1 MAEVT
6 AKNYEASAL
15 DIANQAIMAELGSSS
30 TRIRLKSRSGNV
42 LSEDSILGPKGA
54 KGATGAKGETGAPG
68 DTGATGP
75 TGDVGDKGATG
86 ATGDKGATGETS
98 SDWPRLLLVGS
109 VGIPSVAGQW
119 VSVDIE
125 LPAVW
130 GTSIPIVVAQAR
142 TSVPGTSVA
151 YLGVSTS
158 VGLITIKSFRT
169 SGTSHSVYFTAME
182 EG

>member
-1 MAEVT
+1 MTKVIGITAEHQQNLMDSQVVRCRIVGSDLVT
-6 AKNYEASAL
+6 
-15 DIANQAIMAELGSSS
+15 DLGDG
-30 TRIRLKSRSGNV
+30 TVITIGNV
-42 LSEDSILGPKGA
+42 QGVQ
-54 KGATGAKGETGAPG
+54 
-68 DTGATGP
+68 GATGP

-109 VGIPSVAGQW
+109 VNVPSVANQW

-130 GTSIPIVVAQAR
+130 GTTIPIVVAQAR
-142 TSVPGTSVA
+142 TSLPGTRVA

-169 SGTSHSVYFTAME
+169 DGTSHSVFFTAMQ

>member
-1 MAEVT
+1 MTKVVGVT
-6 AKNYEASAL
+6 AEHQQNLMDSQVVRCRIVGSDL
-15 DIANQAIMAELGSSS
+15 VTDLGDG
-30 TRIRLKSRSGNV
+30 TVITIGNV
-42 LSEDSILGPKGA
+42 Q
-54 KGATGAKGETGAPG
+54 G

-86 ATGDKGATGETS
+86 VTGDKGATGETS

-109 VGIPSVAGQW
+109 VDIPSVANQW
-119 VSVDIE
+119 VLVDIE

-130 GTSIPIVVAQAR
+130 GTTIPIVVAQAR
-142 TSVPGTSVA
+142 TSLPGTRVA
-151 YLGVSTS
+151 YLGVSTF

-169 SGTSHSVYFTAME
+169 DGTSHSVYFTAME

>member
-1 MAEVT
+1 MTKVVGVT
-6 AKNYEASAL
+6 AEHQQNLMDSQVVRCRIIGSDL
-15 DIANQAIMAELGSSS
+15 VTDLGDG
-30 TRIRLKSRSGNV
+30 TVITIGNV
-42 LSEDSILGPKGA
+42 Q
-54 KGATGAKGETGAPG
+54 G
-68 DTGATGP
+68 DTGATGL

-86 ATGDKGATGETS
+86 VTGDKGATGETS

-109 VGIPSVAGQW
+109 VDIPSVANQW
-119 VSVDIE
+119 VLVDIE

-142 TSVPGTSVA
+142 TSLPGTRVA
-151 YLGVSTS
+151 YLGVSTF

-169 SGTSHSVYFTAME
+169 DGTSHSVYFTAME

>member
-1 MAEVT
+1 MTKVVGVT
-6 AKNYEASAL
+6 AEHQQNLMDSQVVRCRIVGSDL
-15 DIANQAIMAELGSSS
+15 VTDLGDG
-30 TRIRLKSRSGNV
+30 TVITIGNV
-42 LSEDSILGPKGA
+42 Q
-54 KGATGAKGETGAPG
+54 G

-86 ATGDKGATGETS
+86 ATGDKGATGATS

-109 VGIPSVAGQW
+109 VDIPSVANQW
-119 VSVDIE
+119 VLVDIE

-130 GTSIPIVVAQAR
+130 GTTIPIVVAQAR
-142 TSVPGTSVA
+142 TSLPGTRVA
-151 YLGVSTS
+151 YLGVSTF

-169 SGTSHSVYFTAME
+169 DGTPHSVYFTAME

>member
-1 MAEVT
+1 MTKVVGVT
-6 AKNYEASAL
+6 AEHQQNLMDSQVVRCRIVGSDL
-15 DIANQAIMAELGSSS
+15 VTDLGDG
-30 TRIRLKSRSGNV
+30 TVITIGNV
-42 LSEDSILGPKGA
+42 QGVQ
-54 KGATGAKGETGAPG
+54 
-68 DTGATGP
+68 GATGP

-109 VGIPSVAGQW
+109 VNVPSVANQW
-119 VSVDIE
+119 VLVDIE

-130 GTSIPIVVAQAR
+130 GTTIPIVVAQAR
-142 TSVPGTSVA
+142 TSLPGTRVA
-151 YLGVSTS
+151 YLGVSTF

-169 SGTSHSVYFTAME
+169 DGTSHSVYFTAME

>member
-1 MAEVT
+1 MTKVIGITAEHQQNLMDSQVVRCRIVGSDLVT
-6 AKNYEASAL
+6 
-15 DIANQAIMAELGSSS
+15 DLGDG
-30 TRIRLKSRSGNV
+30 TVITIGNV
-42 LSEDSILGPKGA
+42 QGVQ
-54 KGATGAKGETGAPG
+54 GE
-68 DTGATGP
+68 TGP

-86 ATGDKGATGETS
+86 DVGDKGATGETS

-109 VGIPSVAGQW
+109 VDIPSVANQW
-119 VSVDIE
+119 VFVDIE

-130 GTSIPIVVAQAR
+130 GTTIPIVVAQAR
-142 TSVPGTSVA
+142 TSLPGTRVA

-169 SGTSHSVYFTAME
+169 DGTSHSVYFTAME

>member
-1 MAEVT
+1 MTKVVGVT
-6 AKNYEASAL
+6 AEHQQNLMDSQVVRCRIVGSDL
-15 DIANQAIMAELGSSS
+15 VTDLGDG
-30 TRIRLKSRSGNV
+30 TVITIGNV
-42 LSEDSILGPKGA
+42 Q
-54 KGATGAKGETGAPG
+54 G

-75 TGDVGDKGATG
+75 TGDAGDKGATG
-86 ATGDKGATGETS
+86 VTGDKGATGEKS

-109 VGIPSVAGQW
+109 VNIPSVANQW
-119 VSVDIE
+119 VFVDIE

-142 TSVPGTSVA
+142 TSLPGTRVA

-169 SGTSHSVYFTAME
+169 DGTSHSVYFTAME

>member
-1 MAEVT
+1 MTKVIGVT
-6 AKNYEASAL
+6 AEHQQNLMDSQVVRCRIVGSDL
-15 DIANQAIMAELGSSS
+15 VTDLGDG
-30 TRIRLKSRSGNV
+30 TVITIGNV
-42 LSEDSILGPKGA
+42 Q
-54 KGATGAKGETGAPG
+54 G

-75 TGDVGDKGATG
+75 TGDAGDKGATG
-86 ATGDKGATGETS
+86 VTGDKGATGETS

-109 VGIPSVAGQW
+109 VNIPSVANQW
-119 VSVDIE
+119 VFVDIE

-142 TSVPGTSVA
+142 TSLPGTRVA

-169 SGTSHSVYFTAME
+169 DGTSHSVYFTAME